1 MSINFMTTRT
11 NTNEKFQINVS
22 WAQPSIKPVLKKTCM
37 LQVCCKEEAHGING
51 IILTVSTQ
59 TIQFSHTMSI
69 TSIPAINH
77 NDHC

>member
-1 MSINFMTTRT
+1 M
-11 NTNEKFQINVS
+11 
-22 WAQPSIKPVLKKTCM
+22 KPVLKKTCM

-59 TIQFSHTMSI
+59 TIPFSHTMSI